1 MKKLLSGIFLILFS
15 AICSFAQRA
24 LTLDDCCRI
33 AVENN
38 MQMKYADFAIEQAEL
53 QVKNSSMSFLP
64 KFSASGGYLYTNKNF
79 LIGISPSLSTTL
91 DIGNACFAGI
101 ILEQPVYTGG
111 KILSARKMA
120 NVGKTVALLNKKK
133 TIEDVRIE
141 TEEAYWNVIKAE
153 ELNKVS
159 IKYNQLV
166 SELYANV
173 EKMIKAGMISNNELL
188 KVRVKLNEAELSMK
202 RSANSVTLAKMALC
216 HVMGL
221 PLARN
226 IEVSG
231 NIECLPLYKTD
242 CEFSVRKRLEYK
254 LMSES
259 INLKQQQIR
268 AVRSDFLP
276 QIGLV
281 AGYNYIDGVKMNGQK
296 LLNDD
301 VFSIMLAIKI
311 PLFHWGEGYRK
322 LKSAKIEK
330 RKAEILRDE
339 MVGKMELEM
348 MKNSSILDEAQLEV
362 ELTETALEYA
372 EDSLKES
379 RECFESGMEKLTDY
393 LDAQV
398 SWQKAYYEVISA
410 KTKYNIAKSKYL
422 RSLGR

>member
-173 EKMIKAGMISNNELL
+173 EKMTKAGMISNNELL
-188 KVRVKLNEAELSMK
+188 KVRVKFNEAELSMK

-221 PLARN
+221 HLASN
-226 IEVSG
+226 LEVSG
-231 NIECLPLYKTD
+231 IIE
-242 CEFSVRKRLEYK
+242 S
-254 LMSES
+254 
-259 INLKQQQIR
+259 
-268 AVRSDFLP
+268 
-276 QIGLV
+276 
-281 AGYNYIDGVKMNGQK
+281 
-296 LLNDD
+296 
-301 VFSIMLAIKI
+301 
-311 PLFHWGEGYRK
+311 
-322 LKSAKIEK
+322 
-330 RKAEILRDE
+330 
-339 MVGKMELEM
+339 
-348 MKNSSILDEAQLEV
+348 
-362 ELTETALEYA
+362 
-372 EDSLKES
+372 
-379 RECFESGMEKLTDY
+379 
-393 LDAQV
+393 
-398 SWQKAYYEVISA
+398 
-410 KTKYNIAKSKYL
+410 
-422 RSLGR
+422 